1 MYSSSNEIEKNN
13 NAYKEKTHMKNIFIL
28 IYFVLKLKFYF
39 IFILNYECI
48 IFYLEKTNKLN

>member
-48 IFYLEKTNKLN
+48 IFYLKKNK